1 LAGNVVDQAVDQ
13 ANAALALEGR
23 NPNALAFKA
32 AVLLKLK
39 DFNGAKRE
47 AQAAIEVDPSN
58 AEALIV
64 LAGERLSASDAE
76 GALSI
81 VNRPGL
87 TYKKEDEFA
96 IALLKLQIYGHLKD
110 VKQQETVLRKLIDL
124 YPFEFVLQRG
134 LINLYLSEKRY
145 DDAEKELRA
154 LAAAN
159 SSDIALGLSV
169 VRFLQQF
176 RGADAARQEIVARI
190 KAGGQQA
197 FKYQLALADFDFAQG
212 RAADSVQLLE
222 SLVNNARASDD
233 VIAAQLKLAQIQFA
247 QKNYEA
253 VEPLVSSVLRKDNRN
268 IDGLKLRAS
277 LLMQQGKVDT
287 AIADLRR
294 ALDDQPRSSDLM
306 VMLANAYERSG
317 LIELAEKEY
326 ANAVKISDFNADIG
340 LNYIAFLRRRGNIE
354 RAEDILTELTRRSP
368 NNVAVLSVLG
378 EVRLARQNWNGARE
392 VGEAIRQLG
401 NTQGLGDQI
410 LAAALT
416 GEGKYGDSIK
426 ILEDLK
432 TNSPAAVQPMGA
444 LVNTLVRANR
454 LDEAISV
461 LQKVLKESPQNAEAY
476 VMLGSVQLLK
486 KSPDEAVQSFQ
497 TAIKQQPKNAVG
509 YNALAEFY
517 VRNKNLNE
525 AEKVIRAGLQQQP
538 DNFATRSIYAE
549 VLQQKNDYEAAIAEY
564 ETLLKQ
570 DPGSLIAAN
579 NLASLLSDRRTD
591 KASLERAYSVAAVLR
606 KSQIPAFKDTLG
618 WIEYLRGDYK
628 SATSLLEEA
637 ATALPDQAM
646 VQYHLGMSYL
656 ASGQTAKA
664 SERFKKALALAPDP
678 SLQQKIAEAQKKS
691 AM

>member
-1 LAGNVVDQAVDQ
+1 
-13 ANAALALEGR
+13 
-23 NPNALAFKA
+23 
-32 AVLLKLK
+32 
-39 DFNGAKRE
+39 
-47 AQAAIEVDPSN
+47 
-58 AEALIV
+58 
-64 LAGERLSASDAE
+64 
-76 GALSI
+76 
-81 VNRPGL
+81 
-87 TYKKEDEFA
+87 
-96 IALLKLQIYGHLKD
+96 
-110 VKQQETVLRKLIDL
+110 
-124 YPFEFVLQRG
+124 
-134 LINLYLSEKRY
+134 
-145 DDAEKELRA
+145 
-154 LAAAN
+154 
-159 SSDIALGLSV
+159 
-169 VRFLQQF
+169 
-176 RGADAARQEIVARI
+176 
-190 KAGGQQA
+190 
-197 FKYQLALADFDFAQG
+197 
-212 RAADSVQLLE
+212 
-222 SLVNNARASDD
+222 
-233 VIAAQLKLAQIQFA
+233 
-247 QKNYEA
+247 
-253 VEPLVSSVLRKDNRN
+253 
-268 IDGLKLRAS
+268 
-277 LLMQQGKVDT
+277 
-287 AIADLRR
+287 
-294 ALDDQPRSSDLM
+294 
-306 VMLANAYERSG
+306 
-317 LIELAEKEY
+317 
-326 ANAVKISDFNADIG
+326 
-340 LNYIAFLRRRGNIE
+340 
-354 RAEDILTELTRRSP
+354 
-368 NNVAVLSVLG
+368 
-378 EVRLARQNWNGARE
+378 
-392 VGEAIRQLG
+392 
-401 NTQGLGDQI
+401 
-410 LAAALT
+410 
-416 GEGKYGDSIK
+416 
-426 ILEDLK
+426 
-432 TNSPAAVQPMGA
+432 
-444 LVNTLVRANR
+444 

-538 DNFATRSIYAE
+538 DNIATRSIYAE